1 MKKNGILRFTRYV
14 LVLVTLLLLAACGN
28 EPAAPPLAEPGQ
40 PTLVYIY
47 TDG

>member
-1 MKKNGILRFTRYV
+1 MSIKAGVLRFVV
-14 LVLVTLLLLAACGN
+14 LTALLLLLLSGCGS

-40 PTLVYIY
+40 PTLVYVF